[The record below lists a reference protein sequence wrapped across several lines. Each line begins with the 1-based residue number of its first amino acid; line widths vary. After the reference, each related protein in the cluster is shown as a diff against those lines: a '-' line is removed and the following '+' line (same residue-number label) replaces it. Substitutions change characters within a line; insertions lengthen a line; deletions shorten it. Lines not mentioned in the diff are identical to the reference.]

1 MKKISKLI
9 LALCL
14 ISGFF
19 NTSCNKDSSSTPE
32 ITRSSLLGT
41 WLENDS
47 GKKLTYEVIFQADTS
62 ATGILIVN
70 FGGCGQN
77 MKAIAYLSG
86 TTLALKN
93 NELLGN
99 GWVING
105 SGTVTGT
112 TLINW
117 PYSLH
122 DGATLTNIQ
131 ATFTKK

>member
-9 LALCL
+9 LALCF

-19 NTSCNKDSSSTPE
+19 STSCTKDSGNTPA

-47 GKKLTYEVIFQADTS
+47 GKKGTYEVIFQADTS

-86 TTLALKN
+86 STLALN
-93 NELLGN
+93 TNELLGN
-99 GWVING
+99 GWIING
-105 SGTVTGT
+105 SGTVTGS

-122 DGATLTNIQ
+122 DGATLTNFQ